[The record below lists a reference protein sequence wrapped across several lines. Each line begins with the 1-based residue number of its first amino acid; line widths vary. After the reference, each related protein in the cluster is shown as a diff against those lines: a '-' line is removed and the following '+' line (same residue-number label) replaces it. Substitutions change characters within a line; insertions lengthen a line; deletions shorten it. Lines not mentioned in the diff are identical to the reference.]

1 MTVLLTVAADI
12 TAQTALEPHSRP
24 KLAALLS
31 STFFFSNRL
40 SPNRLPMIQAM
51 IRKKEKARRAISTN
65 REYQRGDLTQVK
77 IEHLHMH
84 IHMQRWFNPSPPS
97 YSQDDLERCLYSIGD
112 NDSFLNSNRL
122 PIDTC
127 IALLQQ
133 YFHPD
138 SSEDGYS
145 LAIDEGADGC
155 RLTHSHKL
163 QFNYVLQ
170 SLTLWRNIIDDLFR
184 LWYGSPDRRMQ
195 YDDGDGVAHGLSLYL
210 LHAC

>member
-1 MTVLLTVAADI
+1 M
-12 TAQTALEPHSRP
+12 
-24 KLAALLS
+24 
-31 STFFFSNRL
+31 
-40 SPNRLPMIQAM
+40 
-51 IRKKEKARRAISTN
+51 
-65 REYQRGDLTQVK
+65 
-77 IEHLHMH
+77 HMH
-84 IHMQRWFNPSPPS
+84 MHLQMQPWFNPPPS

-122 PIDTC
+122 PVDTC

-138 SSEDGYS
+138 SIEDGYS

-184 LWYGSPDRRMQ
+184 LWYGSPDRRVMMEMGSHTA
-195 YDDGDGVAHGLSLYL
+195 YPCISSTRTNIHPPPSFFDPHTGTWPSKT
-210 LHAC
+210 CCPTSTNTS